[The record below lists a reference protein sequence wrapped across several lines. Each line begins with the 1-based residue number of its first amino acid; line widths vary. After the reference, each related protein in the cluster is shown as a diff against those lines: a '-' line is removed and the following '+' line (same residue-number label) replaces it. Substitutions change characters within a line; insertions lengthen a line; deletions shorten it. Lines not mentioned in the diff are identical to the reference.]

1 MLQLDSAKKH
11 TLNGGMNSKN
21 LLALDLL
28 LMGDMDLRNWFKRV
42 SRESHASMMIHKYIK
57 IRAKENGK
65 VFYVAITRK
74 GKLKLKQK

>member
-1 MLQLDSAKKH
+1 
-11 TLNGGMNSKN
+11 
-21 LLALDLL
+21 
-28 LMGDMDLRNWFKRV
+28 MGDMDLRNWFKRV

-65 VFYVAITRK
+65 VFYVGITRK